1 MVKCIYILENFGD
14 IQEIETPL
22 QKDIFTLL
30 KGPGT
35 FVGQYPEIDVVVMKC
50 RESVFTLELNQNKL
64 PKPFDNEQ
72 ILGPILLI
80 RMNESSEPVDFT
92 QVDWE
97 GLIKA

>member
-1 MVKCIYILENFGD
+1 MVKCIHILENFGD
-14 IQEIETPL
+14 IREIETPL

-50 RESVFTLELNQNKL
+50 RESIFSLELNQNKL
-64 PKPFDNEQ
+64 PKPFENEQ

-80 RMNESSEPVDFT
+80 RMNENSDPEDFT
-92 QVDWE
+92 LQEFLVC
-97 GLIKA
+97 L

>member
-1 MVKCIYILENFGD
+1 MVKCIHILEQLGD
-14 IQEIETPL
+14 IREIETPL

-50 RESVFTLELNQNKL
+50 RESVFSLELNQNKL
-64 PKPFDNEQ
+64 PKPFDVEQ

-80 RMNESSEPVDFT
+80 RMNENSDPEDFT
-92 QVDWE
+92 LQEFLVC
-97 GLIKA
+97 L

>member
-1 MVKCIYILENFGD
+1 MVKCIHILEQLGD
-14 IQEIETPL
+14 IREIESPL

-50 RESVFTLELNQNKL
+50 RESVFELDINQNKL
-64 PKPFDNEQ
+64 AKPFENEQ

-80 RMNESSEPVDFT
+80 RMNENSDPEDFT
-92 QVDWE
+92 LQEFLVC
-97 GLIKA
+97 L

>member
-1 MVKCIYILENFGD
+1 MVKCIHILEQLGD
-14 IQEIETPL
+14 IREIESPL

-50 RESVFTLELNQNKL
+50 RESVFELDINQNKL
-64 PKPFDNEQ
+64 AKPFENEQ

-80 RMNESSEPVDFT
+80 RMNENSEPEDFT
-92 QVDWE
+92 MEELKKQTQ
-97 GLIKA
+97 